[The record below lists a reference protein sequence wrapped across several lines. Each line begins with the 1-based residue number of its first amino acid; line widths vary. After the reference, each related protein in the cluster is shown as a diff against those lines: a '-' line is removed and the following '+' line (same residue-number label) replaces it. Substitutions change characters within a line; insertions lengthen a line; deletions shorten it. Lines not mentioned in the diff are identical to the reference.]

1 MKAIIY
7 ISLSIFL
14 VFSFQQTK
22 LRSKEITESF
32 SKKEI
37 KDLEK
42 TVKFFSIEMCGTGIS
57 FEECMNN
64 SINDLAEN
72 GWQLILRNIDINNQ
86 LNLYRSFESDI
97 FEEIWT
103 FCRTSNPREGWIRR
117 SICYNQEG
125 KYDEFLSKVGQEN
138 PIVKAYHEDLKT
150 SGDFI
155 GIVRFEREIYH
166 KTGKIDV
173 EDPNIQLILAIEYLS
188 QNDNEKRREPWSE

>member
-155 GIVRFEREIYH
+155 GIVRFERE
-166 KTGKIDV
+166 
-173 EDPNIQLILAIEYLS
+173 N
-188 QNDNEKRREPWSE
+188 